1 MLPYRLS
8 SRLQTLPEDT
18 IVSSLIFHAAHVHHE
33 CTLIK
38 GLVRRGPTQYHKI
51 ISIELE
57 VPLKH

>member
-51 ISIELE
+51 ISIEL
-57 VPLKH
+57 